1 MNAKCWLLLFTATP
15 NTVISLRGGD
25 HVLIISMDT
34 RPRTLTVVM

>member
-1 MNAKCWLLLFTATP
+1 MLAFPATP
-15 NTVISLRGGD
+15 DTVISLRGGD